1 MSDDTPGNPPG
12 GKRPGPQRTM
22 IAPLPG
28 RGKAPPQASPPPQR
42 NAWDSGAE
50 PRNAWDNSTNAG
62 GSAFGAAA
70 PPPASGARPL
80 PGAGSQ
86 PHSPPGPQAA
96 PWTGGG
102 AGGNAGGWPGT
113 PGGQPPAADPWNAG
127 GAPSPTP
134 QADQGQHAWIGSSR
148 DAQFFP
154 GLGRPEQQ
162 APTPQTARISLD
174 KALTGDST
182 GYSAGSNPLTSAAAG
197 LLILLGRLRS
207 QVVEMNAVPL
217 MTHVAQVLEGFDRRA
232 VEAGAD
238 PQDALVAKYVLSGTA
253 DDIVQNLPGTDRDI
267 WIQYSMEAR
276 FFNRRTSGVGI
287 FEEIDKALMDAHRK
301 YHLLELMLTAL
312 YQGFEGKFRGA
323 PGGDVD
329 LQQKRRQIYETLRHV
344 RARPDDDISPQWQG
358 VQARPLY
365 QRRQVPLWVVA
376 SLVLALLSGGYIG
389 MRMYLA
395 DVSGSLSTDMRGLH
409 PREKLALLHVSILPD
424 LPPEPEPYVPP
435 VFDTPGQLDR
445 IRTALSSE
453 IGAGSLSAET
463 RGNFIAVTANNLVLF
478 DSGSADARAE
488 FQPIAQRIAA
498 MLEVEP
504 GAVQVVGHTDSVPLS
519 GRGRFKNNQ
528 ELSVA
533 RAQSV
538 ANMILPALSSPERLT
553 VVGRGEDDPIADNAS
568 ADGRAENRRVEILI
582 QREDT

>member
-12 GKRPGPQRTM
+12 GKRPGPQRTV

-28 RGKAPPQASPPPQR
+28 RGKAAPSASPPPQR
-42 NAWDSGAE
+42 NAWENDGGA
-50 PRNAWDNSTNAG
+50 RNAWDGPSNAG
-62 GSAFGAAA
+62 GSGFGAPSAT
-70 PPPASGARPL
+70 PGARPL
-80 PGAGSQ
+80 PGAPAPSA
-86 PHSPPGPQAA
+86 PAPPPQAA

-102 AGGNAGGWPGT
+102 SSGGPGGWPGA
-113 PGGQPPAADPWNAG
+113 PGPASDPWNSG
-127 GAPSPTP
+127 DKTGSPTP
-134 QADQGQHAWIGSSR
+134 SQQSSQGQHAWIGSSK
-148 DAQFFP
+148 DARFFP
-154 GLGRPEQQ
+154 DLDRPEQQ
-162 APTPQTARISLD
+162 AQTPQAARISLD
-174 KALTGDST
+174 QALAGDST
-182 GYSAGSNPLTSAAAG
+182 GYSSGSNPLTSAAAG

-207 QVVEMNAVPL
+207 QVVEMNAIPL
-217 MTHVAQVLEGFDRRA
+217 MTHVAQVLDGFERRA
-232 VEAGAD
+232 VDAGAD
-238 PQDALVAKYVLSGTA
+238 PQDALVAKYVLCGTA
-253 DDIVQNLPGTDRDI
+253 DDIVQNLPGTDREV

-276 FFNRRTSGVGI
+276 FFERRTSGVGI
-287 FEEIDKALMDAHRK
+287 FEEIDKALMDAQRK
-301 YHLLELMLTAL
+301 YQLLELMLTAL
-312 YQGFEGKFRGA
+312 YQGFQGKFRGA
-323 PGGDVD
+323 SGGDVD

-365 QRRQVPLWVVA
+365 KRRQVPLWVLA

-395 DVSGSLSTDMRGLH
+395 DVSGSLSAQMRGLH

-424 LPPEPEPYVPP
+424 MPPEPEPYVPP

-445 IRTALSSE
+445 IRATLSSDIE
-453 IGAGSLSAET
+453 AGNLSAET

-478 DSGSADARAE
+478 ESGSADARAE
-488 FQPIAQRIAA
+488 FQPIAQRLAF
-498 MLEVEP
+498 MLESEP
-504 GAVQVVGHTDSVPLS
+504 GAVQIVGHTDSVPLS

-538 ANMILPALSSPERLT
+538 ADMIVPALSSPDRVT

-568 ADGRAENRRVEILI
+568 AEGRAENRRVEILI